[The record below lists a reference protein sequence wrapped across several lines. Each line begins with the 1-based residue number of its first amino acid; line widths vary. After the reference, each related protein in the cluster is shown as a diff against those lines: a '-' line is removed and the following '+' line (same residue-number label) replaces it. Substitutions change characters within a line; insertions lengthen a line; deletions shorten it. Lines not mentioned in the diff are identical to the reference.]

1 MNYRHLQQWRFQTT
15 TLPDVGLIVKA
26 PFASASVVVTV
37 VTAPPDTTSPS
48 TISLVAFSRSAVT
61 TAVASPVPVVCAT
74 SVASAS
80 FATAPAVPLPSAA
93 TVAAVSV
100 RA

>member
-1 MNYRHLQQWRFQTT
+1 MPSSSAVAISTT

-26 PFASASVVVTV
+26 PFPSASVVVTV

-48 TISLVAFSRSAVT
+48 TTSLVAFSRSAVT